1 MPRKVHSPP
10 VFLSGRGLNSNH
22 SAGYVAI
29 KPDTDDEVFSADEW
43 SEIIDELDISQR
55 QSQVLW
61 QLLHGR
67 SDKQIARELA
77 LSVGTVRTHLDRLY
91 LRFAVQ
97 DRSELIVLVFSHFRR
112 KCRLIG
118 CPRFRRHGST

>member
-1 MPRKVHSPP
+1 MKPHTNDEIFSP
-10 VFLSGRGLNSNH
+10 
-22 SAGYVAI
+22 A
-29 KPDTDDEVFSADEW
+29 EW
-43 SEIIDELDISQR
+43 SEIIDDLDISQR
-55 QSQVLW
+55 QGQVLW

-97 DRSELIVLVFSHFRR
+97 DRSELIVLVFNHFRR
-112 KCRLIG
+112 KCRLVG
-118 CPRFRRHGST
+118 CPRLRRYEST

>member
-1 MPRKVHSPP
+1 MPRKVHPPP
-10 VFLSGRGLNSNH
+10 VFLSGHRLNSNH
-22 SAGYVAI
+22 SIGYQAM
-29 KPDTDDEVFSADEW
+29 KPHTNDEIFSPAEW
-43 SEIIDELDISQR
+43 SEIIDDLDISQR
-55 QSQVLW
+55 QGQVLW

-97 DRSELIVLVFSHFRR
+97 DRSELIVLVFNHFRR
-112 KCRLIG
+112 KCRLVG
-118 CPRFRRHGST
+118 CPRLRRYEST